1 LLQTIAFDP
10 ACVAKVFPV
19 YELRLIRSLAIK
31 AKELGL
37 PSELDRRFD
46 NMLAAVTGPGGRVVL
61 AQDELGRSI
70 VANFPATLPMFF
82 RTFCALNAQVEAIV
96 AGDERLTFAD
106 LDRWSE
112 QLAGALVG
120 RGIRKGDRVGIAMR
134 NCPSWV
140 VCYMAIAK
148 AGGVATL
155 LNGWWQPHE
164 MKHAL
169 DLVEPVLIIADA
181 PRAKRIEGVC
191 GTCRLVALPIDF
203 RLEEAL
209 APLLDGSGSDSTLPE
224 VAPEDEATILFTSG
238 STGEAKG
245 ALSTHRAV
253 TTGVYSYALG
263 LMVLLGL
270 LTEEGRAP
278 TVKRTLINVPLF
290 HVTGEVPVMLNSFV
304 ISRTMVM
311 MPKWDAGEALRL
323 IEKEGITYFVGVP
336 TMSLE
341 LMNHPDRHKYDLSS
355 LTDIAAGGAP
365 RPVSHVERLGQE
377 FPKAQPALG
386 YGLTET
392 NAVGCSN
399 FWGNYAAKPDS
410 TGRPQKP
417 FVELAILGADETHL
431 PPFERGE
438 IAIRSAANIKCYW
451 EDPEATRA
459 AFTADGYVRTGDVG
473 YVDEDG
479 YLFIVDRK
487 KDIIIR
493 GGENIACAEVEA
505 EIYACPAVAEAA
517 VFGMSSERLGEV
529 PLAVIYRHPGNRLTE
544 EELRAFL
551 EPRIAAFKIPERFI
565 FSDEPLPKLGTGKID
580 RVAIK
585 AQYRT

>member
-1 LLQTIAFDP
+1 M
-10 ACVAKVFPV
+10 
-19 YELRLIRSLAIK
+19 
-31 AKELGL
+31 

-46 NMLAAVTGPGGRVVL
+46 DMLARVIGPGGRL
-61 AQDELGRSI
+61 IIGEDELGRAI
-70 VANFPATLPMFF
+70 VTNFPATLPSLF
-82 RTFCALNAQVEAIV
+82 RTFCALNADSEAIV
-96 AGDERLTFAD
+96 AGEERLSFAD

-112 QLAGALVG
+112 QLAKALAS
-120 RGIRKGDRVGIAMR
+120 RGIAKGDRVGTAMR

-140 VCYMAIAK
+140 VSYMAILK
-148 AGGVATL
+148 AGAVATL

-164 MKHAL
+164 MGHAL
-169 DLVEPVLIIADA
+169 ELVEPKLILADG

-191 GTCRLVALPIDF
+191 GGCELVSLPIEQD
-203 RLEEAL
+203 LEQAL
-209 APLLDGSGSDSTLPE
+209 APLLDGATDALLPE

-253 TTGVYSYALG
+253 TTAVYSYATG

-270 LTEEGRAP
+270 LTEEGRPPA
-278 TVKRTLINVPLF
+278 TKRTLLNVPLF

-304 ISRTMVM
+304 INRCMVM
-311 MPKWDAGEALRL
+311 MAKWDAGEALRL

-341 LMNHPDRHKYDLSS
+341 LLNHPERHKYDLSS

-365 RPVSHVERLGQE
+365 RPASHVERLQAE

-410 TGRPQKP
+410 TGRAQKP
-417 FVELAILGADETHL
+417 FVELAVLGADDAHL
-431 PPFERGE
+431 PSGERGE

-451 EDPEATRA
+451 KDPAATA
-459 AFTADGYVRTGDVG
+459 ATFTADGYVRTGDVG

-505 EIYACPAVAEAA
+505 EIYACPAVAE
-517 VFGMSSERLGEV
+517 VSVLGIPDERLGEV
-529 PLAVIYRHPGNRLTE
+529 PLAVIYLHPEQSLTE
-544 EELRAFL
+544 EALRAYL
-551 EPRIAAFKIPERFI
+551 EPRMAAFKIPARMI
-565 FSDEPLPKLGTGKID
+565 FAEDPLPKLGTGKID
-580 RVAIK
+580 RIAIR